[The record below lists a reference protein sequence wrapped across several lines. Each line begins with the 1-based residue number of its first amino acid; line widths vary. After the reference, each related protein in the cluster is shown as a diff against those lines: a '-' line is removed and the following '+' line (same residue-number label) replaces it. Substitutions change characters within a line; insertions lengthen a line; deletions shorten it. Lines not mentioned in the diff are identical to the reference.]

1 MIYTLLFDEIF
12 SKLFLADSFINDIE
26 LNNDVNVR
34 LSESSSISC
43 SVRGRPIPKIS
54 WTVGYGQLLRNDTIF
69 SITSTT
75 DENSLTSNSTIT
87 ILNPISFSK
96 RQRISCE
103 ALNKSEDKRKTFY
116 LNSGRNI
123 SI

>member
-1 MIYTLLFDEIF
+1 ME
-12 SKLFLADSFINDIE
+12 S
-26 LNNDVNVR
+26 NNDVNVR

-54 WTVGYGQLLRNDTIF
+54 WTVGYGQLSRNDKIF

-96 RQRISCE
+96 RQTVSC
-103 ALNKSEDKRKTFY
+103 KSEKKTKTFY
-116 LNSGRNI
+116 LNTGRNI
-123 SI
+123 SV